1 MRTTFTTAAILV
13 ASTFAMRPDLG
24 SLNIDAC
31 VADGIPISLSDLSTC
46 ETIVD
51 SDD

>member
-1 MRTTFTTAAILV
+1 MRTTFIAAAILV

-31 VADGIPISLSDLSTC
+31 VADGEWKNLEDLR
-46 ETIVD
+46 
-51 SDD
+51 